1 MSNNNIIG
9 ERIKELREQAK
20 EKQWGLAKKI
30 NVSPVEVCRYE
41 KNERK
46 PSVRAIIAISKHYNV
61 SADYILGLT
70 DTVKVMPSKTGHWFD
85 VGSLSCRCSCCG
97 CKSKQESRF
106 CPNCGA
112 KMKGETE

>member
-46 PSVRAIIAISKHYNV
+46 PSVRAIIAIAKHYNV

-70 DTVKVMPSKTGHWFD
+70 NNVKTPCDLCRYAPPSSSDGKP
-85 VGSLSCRCSCCG
+85 CCM
-97 CKSKQESRF
+97 
-106 CPNCGA
+106 CPA
-112 KMKGETE
+112 TD